1 MVRGED
7 LGRELQGGKEMQ
19 TRAWE
24 VGHSGSQGELGPFS
38 PGLLASGSWLPPYY
52 PVLSSNL
59 ATPSRVSPPDNHKPI
74 WMHAEER
81 EAMSKVSWGG
91 PTWGARGYQASVL
104 LLHQP
109 ASSSLPTRGPAPD
122 PRCLPQ
128 PSLHQAQHQLA
139 PQHLHPLISGFPSP
153 SVLLQSPHREG
164 GTPYAEYGG
173 WYKACKVSR

>member
-24 VGHSGSQGELGPFS
+24 VGHSGSQGEPGPFS

-91 PTWGARGYQASVL
+91 PTWEPEATRPLSC
-104 LLHQP
+104 
-109 ASSSLPTRGPAPD
+109 SCTSLPAPHF
-122 PRCLPQ
+122 PPEGQPQ
-128 PSLHQAQHQLA
+128 THGA
-139 PQHLHPLISGFPSP
+139 FPSP
-153 SVLLQSPHREG
+153 ACTKPSTSLHPSISVLSSLASPPPLSSCRAHTGRAAHPTLSMEA
-164 GTPYAEYGG
+164 GTRPA
-173 WYKACKVSR
+173 K